1 MDYDKCLIPKHSIE
15 KYKNTPSP
23 MNDLGKFVYYKS
35 YSRWDSGKKRM
46 ERWHETVKRAVEY
59 NCGLVQ
65 VEEREKLMLFDN
77 MFFMKQFL
85 AGRTLWIGGTEM
97 ASISPMS
104 NYNCAF
110 IVLDDTDCLMEI
122 FYLLMLGC
130 GVGVRILKDD
140 SLSMP
145 PFRSDFEIFHRS
157 YEPVSKL
164 KRISNT
170 SLDFVGENTCV
181 ITVGDSREGW
191 ANALD
196 FMLKLISKNEYRFIG
211 KIVFDYNNVRQK
223 GEPLKT
229 FGGFASGHETL
240 LNMFS
245 KICSVIKRRIPR
257 RNVQKLRPIDLLDI
271 VNIVGENVSA
281 GGVRRSAEM
290 IIIDSGDSEC
300 ISSKLDIYKCYGKK
314 RILNKAL
321 SHRRISNNSV
331 YYSSKPSRQNLDE
344 HISMIMKNGEPGIL
358 NSVSALKRKSN
369 FKGIN
374 PCAEVL
380 LDSRGVCNL
389 ATVNLMGFVRNNNLD
404 IESLRTAQ
412 KLSVRAAIRMNSATL
427 ELSRWDNVQKKDQS
441 IGCSLTGWH
450 DMVGATGMGTKRQI
464 YLLKQLRHTAR
475 KEAFEYCQSLGRPF
489 PNLVTTIKPEGTLS
503 QMAGASQG
511 IHYPYAKYYIRR
523 IRVHCGNALSQI
535 FKSHG
540 YTVINDSSE
549 GLDIIEF
556 PIKSSSNITACSAG
570 AIQQLENYRMFMN
583 HYVDHNCS
591 VTISVKKYEWNDVSD
606 WIWKNW
612 DEIVAISIMP
622 YENSYYPL
630 MPYETISK
638 DAYQKACSCIKSMSE
653 SEIESAIGCI
663 QSLPGSCCL

>member
-1 MDYDKCLIPKHSIE
+1 MDYDKCLIPNRSIE
-15 KYKNTPSP
+15 KYKNIPSP
-23 MNDLGKFVYYKS
+23 MDDLGKFIYYKS

-46 ERWHETVKRAVEY
+46 ERWHETVKRAIEY
-59 NCGLVQ
+59 NCGLAQ
-65 VEEREKLMLFDN
+65 VEEKEKLMLFDN
-77 MFFMKQFL
+77 MFSMNQFL
-85 AGRTLWIGGTEM
+85 AGRTLWIGGTKM

-110 IVLDDTDCLMEI
+110 IVLDDIDCLTEI

-130 GVGVRILKDD
+130 GVGIRILKDD
-140 SLSMP
+140 SHSMP
-145 PFRSDFEIFHRS
+145 PFRSDFEIIHVN
-157 YEPVSKL
+157 YEPVFKSK
-164 KRISNT
+164 RVSNT
-170 SLDFVGENTCV
+170 SLEFAGENTCV

-196 FMLKLISKNEYRFIG
+196 FMMKIISKNEYRFIG
-211 KIVFDYNNVRQK
+211 KIVFDYNNVRPK

-229 FGGFASGHETL
+229 FGGFASGHESL

-245 KICSVIKRRIPR
+245 KVSGVIKKRIPR
-257 RNVQKLRPIDLLDI
+257 DNVQKLRPIDLLDI

-290 IIIDSGDSEC
+290 IIIESSDSEC
-300 ISSKLDIYKCYGKK
+300 ISSKLDIYKYNGEN
-314 RILNKAL
+314 RTLNRAL

-331 YYSSKPSRQNLDE
+331 YYSSKPSRQNLNK
-344 HISMIMKNGEPGIL
+344 HISMIMENGEPGIL
-358 NSVSALKRKSN
+358 NSVSALKRKPN

-374 PCAEVL
+374 PCAEIL

-389 ATVNLMGFVRNNNLD
+389 TTVNLMGFVRNNKLD
-404 IESLRTAQ
+404 IDSLCIAQ
-412 KLSVRAAIRMNSATL
+412 RLSVRAAIRMNSATL
-427 ELSRWDNVQKKDQS
+427 ELSRWDNVQKREQS

-450 DMVGATGMGTKRQI
+450 DMIGSTGMDSKMQI
-464 YLLKQLRHTAR
+464 CLLKKLRYTAK
-475 KEAFEYCQSLGRPF
+475 KEAFEYSHSLGRPL
-489 PNLVTTIKPEGTLS
+489 PNLITTVKPEGTLS

-523 IRVHCGNALSQI
+523 IRVHCGNALSQS

-540 YTVINDSSE
+540 YTIINDPSE

-556 PIKSSSNITACSAG
+556 PVKSSSNVTACSAG

-591 VTISVKKYEWNDVSD
+591 VTISVKKDEWNNVSD
-606 WIWKNW
+606 WIWENW

-630 MPYETISK
+630 MPYEAISK
-638 DAYQKACSCIKSMSE
+638 EAYEKACSRIKNISE
-653 SEIESAIGCI
+653 GEIESAIGCI
-663 QSLPGSCCL
+663 QSLPGSCCI